1 MSGREYP
8 VRPLVGVG
16 ALILDDGKLLL
27 IRRGAQPGQ
36 GKWSIPG
43 GLVELGEN
51 VQDAMIRETKEEVG
65 LDVEAVKLMDVF
77 DSVTLDDQG
86 RIQYH
91 FVVVNF
97 LARIV
102 GGTVRTASDILEA
115 KWVPVEEVERFTLTD
130 SFRRFFEKHKDRI
143 RELAVLRGEK

>member
-1 MSGREYP
+1 
-8 VRPLVGVG
+8 VG
-16 ALILDDGKLLL
+16 ALILGDGKLLL

-51 VQDAMIRETKEEVG
+51 VQDAMVRETKEEVG

-77 DSVTLDDQG
+77 DSVTLDEQG

-91 FVVVNF
+91 FVVVNY

-115 KWVPVEEVERFTLTD
+115 RWVPVEEVEKFTLTD
-130 SFRRFFEKHKDRI
+130 SFRRFFEKHRDRI
-143 RELAVLRGEK
+143 RELAFLREE

>member
-1 MSGREYP
+1 VSGREYP

-16 ALILDDGKLLL
+16 ALILDDGRLLL

-97 LARIV
+97 LVRIV
-102 GGTVRTASDILEA
+102 GGTVRTESDILEA
-115 KWVPVEEVERFTLTD
+115 RWVPVEEVEKYVLTD
-130 SFRRFFEKHKDRI
+130 SFRRFFEKHKGRI
-143 RELAVLRGEK
+143 RELAFLREE